1 MRLYVT
7 LILTLLAMAFG
18 TGYFF
23 LFVQGSYTATEQDIR
38 EINEIKIDFQSKVDP
53 IAIINFNSIYYNQS
67 LFQLL
72 DPIYVMPHTE
82 HQNIDYRGEEECFK
96 NIKSLL
102 NRENFEKVWIWEEFR
117 CGKRKSLPRE
127 FVLEPPYIHPSG
139 KSYAW
144 LMYGRGEKPYN
155 QRNWVVAHLP
165 YFHVT
170 ELHNIKR
177 MIGNLGGI
185 YEILEKLD
193 SDALRAIAKGQG
205 TILTN
210 NFLLARLNYPSIF
223 SIVEYRVY
231 MRDHLDG
238 FLKDSPY
245 FLHNFNKGRSC
256 FYRDGPLCWDYNVK
270 HLFKLAN
277 KGSLAALFLF
287 FVLSLMV
294 LKLLLA
300 KIKNQRLEDER
311 RRLALQVLTHEFRT
325 PITSMLLTME
335 KVNKRMGELDDEL
348 QESFLRLSSDVFRLQ
363 RLTETSRNYLR
374 SKKSKKLVNF
384 NYEYVPSVNL
394 FVEDNLY
401 TYLEEYGEDKFI
413 FNGLTKDCS
422 FNLDPYWVGIC
433 IKNIV
438 NNAIDHGELPI
449 SVSLRTTL
457 KGELEITVQD
467 SGEVHFNTLEDIT
480 GEFVKGN
487 KSTGTGL
494 GLNIVKNV
502 IDEMNGE
509 LKFEKNPTRFIISIK
524 NRKGVENE

>member
-1 MRLYVT
+1 
-7 LILTLLAMAFG
+7 MAFG

-38 EINEIKIDFQSKVDP
+38 EINEIKVDFQEKIDP
-53 IAIINFNSIYYNQS
+53 IAIINFNSIYYNQN

-82 HQNIDYRGEEECFK
+82 HQNIDYRGSEGCFK

-127 FVLEPPYIHPSG
+127 FILEPPYIHPSG

-144 LMYGRGEKPYN
+144 LMYGRGQKPYN
-155 QRNWVVAHLP
+155 QKNWVIAHLP

-170 ELHNIKR
+170 ELYNIKR
-177 MIGNLGGI
+177 MVGNLGGI
-185 YEILEKLD
+185 YDILEKLD
-193 SDALRAIAKGQG
+193 ADAFRSIAKGQG

-231 MRDHLDG
+231 MRDRLDG

-245 FLHNFNKGRSC
+245 FLHKFNKGRSC
-256 FYRDGPLCWDYNVK
+256 FYKDGPLCWDYNVK

-277 KGSLAALFLF
+277 KGSIAALFLF
-287 FVLSLMV
+287 FILSLMV

-335 KVNKRMGELDDEL
+335 KVNKRMDDLDDEF

-384 NYEYVPSVNL
+384 NYEYIPSINL
-394 FVEDNLY
+394 FIEDNLY
-401 TYLEEYGEDKFI
+401 TYLEEYGQDKFV
-413 FNGLTKDCS
+413 FEGLDKDCS
-422 FNLDPYWVGIC
+422 YNLDSYWVGIC

-438 NNAIDHGELPI
+438 NNAIDHGKFPI
-449 SVSLRTTL
+449 SVVAKACL
-457 KGELEITVQD
+457 KGDLEITVQD
-467 SGEVHFNTLEDIT
+467 SGEASFNTLEEIT

-487 KSTGTGL
+487 KSSGTGL

-509 LKFEKNPTRFIISIK
+509 LKFQKNPTRFIISIK

>member
-1 MRLYVT
+1 MRLYLT

-23 LFVQGSYTATEQDIR
+23 LFVQGSYTATEQDIM
-38 EINEIKIDFQSKVDP
+38 EINKIKVEFQGKVDP
-53 IAIINFNSIYYNQS
+53 TSIINFNSIYYNQS

-72 DPIYVMPHTE
+72 DPIYVMPHSD
-82 HQNIDYRGEEECFK
+82 HQNIDYESSDSCFK

-102 NRENFEKVWIWEEFR
+102 NRENFEKVWIWEEYR
-117 CGKRKSLPRE
+117 CGKRKSLPRD

-144 LMYGRGEKPYN
+144 LMYRRNIKPYN
-155 QRNWVVAHLP
+155 NRNWIIPHLP

-170 ELHNIKR
+170 ELSSVKR

-185 YEILEKLD
+185 YEILERFD

-205 TILTN
+205 TILTRD
-210 NFLLARLNYPSIF
+210 FLLARLNYPSIF

-231 MRDHLDG
+231 QRDSLDG

-245 FLHNFNKGRSC
+245 FLHNFSKGRSC
-256 FYRDGPLCWDYNVK
+256 FYKDGPLCWDYNVK

-277 KGSLAALFLF
+277 KGSIAALILF
-287 FVLSLMV
+287 FFLSLMV

-300 KIKNQRLEDER
+300 KIKTQRREDER

-335 KVNKRMGELDDEL
+335 KVNKHIEGLDDEL
-348 QESFLRLSSDVFRLQ
+348 QESFLRISSDVYRLQ

-374 SKKSKKLVNF
+374 SKKSNKLVNF
-384 NYEYVPSVNL
+384 NFEYVPSLNL
-394 FVEDNLY
+394 FAEDNLY
-401 TYLEEYGEDKFI
+401 TYLEEFSEDKFKFI
-413 FNGLTKDCS
+413 PLEKDSNFC
-422 FNLDPYWVGIC
+422 LDPYWVGIC

-438 NNAIDHGELPI
+438 NNAIDHGEFPI
-449 SVSLRTTL
+449 EVSLNL
-457 KGELEITVQD
+457 KNNNELEITVQD
-467 SGEVHFNTLEDIT
+467 NGEVIFDDISEIT
-480 GEFVKGN
+480 QEFVKGN

-502 IDEMNGE
+502 ISEMEGE
-509 LKFEKNPTRFIISIK
+509 LRLEKNPTRFIIHVK
-524 NRKGVENE
+524 NKKGVDNE